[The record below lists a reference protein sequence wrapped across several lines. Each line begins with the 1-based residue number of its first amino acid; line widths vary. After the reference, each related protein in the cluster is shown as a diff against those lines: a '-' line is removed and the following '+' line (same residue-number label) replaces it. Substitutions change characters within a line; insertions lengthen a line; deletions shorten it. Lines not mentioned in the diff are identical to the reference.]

1 MRADEGKCVTA
12 MIQQMPAPWDS
23 VGSVERTASQHV
35 NIKYSTFELLVL
47 DEEEDGGAMRVSGG
61 SSFQLSQGRK
71 HKSHEMGTCLIC
83 SSSREGGS
91 MPGWLGEG
99 QGWQG

>member
-1 MRADEGKCVTA
+1 MTA

-23 VGSVERTASQHV
+23 VGSVEQTSSQHV
-35 NIKYSTFELLVL
+35 NIKYSTFKLLVL
-47 DEEEDGGAMRVSGG
+47 DEEEDGRAMGVSGA

-83 SSSREGGS
+83 SRSREGGS
-91 MPGWLGEG
+91 MPGCLGDG
-99 QGWQG
+99 QGWQGLGSDLNTF